1 MQHCGIRLVFKENSN
16 YNHQNQPTILLVTEI
31 IEKCKV
37 NDRKAQLQL
46 YNKYCDGMY
55 HIAFRFLKNSFEAEE
70 AMHEGFINAFAKL
83 HQFTGEVTFGAWLKR
98 IVINK
103 SLDMI
108 KAKKAMIIPLNEEVM
123 CKVDDE
129 DDSWHV
135 GDDVTTE
142 HVKNIINELP
152 EKYKFPLMLFLIE
165 GYDHQEISEILQ
177 ITEVASRTLVHRGK
191 KQLQK
196 QLKTLI
202 YGTGY

>member
-1 MQHCGIRLVFKENSN
+1 MQHKENSIVFREN
-16 YNHQNQPTILLVTEI
+16 SNHNHQNQPTILLVTEI
-31 IEKCKV
+31 IEKCKT

-55 HIAFRFLKNSFEAEE
+55 HVAFRFLKNSFEAEE

-108 KAKKAMIIPLNEEVM
+108 KAKKAVIIPLNEEVM
-123 CKVDDE
+123 GKVDD
-129 DDSWHV
+129 DDGWDV
-135 GDDVTTE
+135 GDDVTIE
-142 HVKNIINELP
+142 HVKNVISELP

-191 KQLQK
+191 KKLQQ
-196 QLKTLI
+196 QLKTLN

>member
-1 MQHCGIRLVFKENSN
+1 MLGTN
-16 YNHQNQPTILLVTEI
+16 I
-31 IEKCKV
+31 IEKCKN

-55 HIAFRFLKNSFEAEE
+55 HVALRFLKNTFEAEE

-108 KAKKAMIIPLNEEVM
+108 KAKKATLIPLNEEVM
-123 CKVDDE
+123 SKVEDDE
-129 DDSWHV
+129 DWSIAD
-135 GDDVTTE
+135 GITIDQ
-142 HVKNIINELP
+142 VKKVIAGLAT
-152 EKYKFPLMLFLIE
+152 KYEYPLMLFLIE

-191 KQLQK
+191 KKLQ
-196 QLKTLI
+196 QELKALD
-202 YGTGY
+202 YATGY